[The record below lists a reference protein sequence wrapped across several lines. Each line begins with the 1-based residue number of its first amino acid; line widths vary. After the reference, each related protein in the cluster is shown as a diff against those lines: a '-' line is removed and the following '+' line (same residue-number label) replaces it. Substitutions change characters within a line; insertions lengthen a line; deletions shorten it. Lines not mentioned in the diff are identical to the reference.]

1 MAVALRDLERGHAGY
16 RPDLR
21 VVHSGPPAPPTP
33 TPVYWRRRMV
43 VLVLVVLVVAG
54 VSMVGRSVA
63 GPAVPAARIEMTVT
77 MSTGDTLWDLAR
89 HYAPAGTDRASWV
102 VDVAARNGVDPG
114 AILPGTPLVIPVGGP
129 QILAD
134 PQPTLVR

>member
-1 MAVALRDLERGHAGY
+1 MAVALRDLERGHTGY
-16 RPDLR
+16 RPNLR

-33 TPVYWRRRMV
+33 VYWRRRV
-43 VLVLVVLVVAG
+43 VALVLVVLVAVG
-54 VSMVGRSVA
+54 VSMVVRSVA
-63 GPAVPAARIEMTVT
+63 GPAVPTAQIEMTVT

-89 HYAPAGTDRASWV
+89 RYAPAGTDRASWV

-129 QILAD
+129 QVWAD
-134 PQPTLVR
+134 PQTTVVR